1 MFNVNSSAQTE
12 RLKGNCFYICKKGVK
27 IFKINQSVYVFFSKN
42 NIYYEETLILC
53 EEVKN
58 NEEFVVKVFM

>member
-1 MFNVNSSAQTE
+1 M
-12 RLKGNCFYICKKGVK
+12 K
-27 IFKINQSVYVFFSKN
+27 IFQINQSVYVFFSKN
-42 NIYYEETLILC
+42 NIYYEGNLILC

>member
-1 MFNVNSSAQTE
+1 MFQ
-12 RLKGNCFYICKKGVK
+12 
-27 IFKINQSVYVFFSKN
+27 INHSVYVFFSKN
-42 NIYYEETLILC
+42 SIYYEETLILC

>member
-1 MFNVNSSAQTE
+1 VHK
-12 RLKGNCFYICKKGVK
+12 LKDYKAAVFIYTKKGVK

-53 EEVKN
+53 GEVKN

>member
-1 MFNVNSSAQTE
+1 
-12 RLKGNCFYICKKGVK
+12 VK

>member
-1 MFNVNSSAQTE
+1 MHK
-12 RLKGNCFYICKKGVK
+12 LKEYKATVFICKKGVN
-27 IFKINQSVYVFFSKN
+27 IFQINHSVYVFFFKN

-58 NEEFVVKVFM
+58 NEEFVVKVFV